1 MKPRRRPWPRWRG
14 PIRPCRRRSS
24 RTTPRLQP
32 RSLEGCEEQEFG
44 RASVRGSGDSDD
56 GRLEKYIEY
65 IQREEIPSGY
75 AIDDGVALHFE
86 NGQLIKAVKSKP
98 NAKVLF
104 ISKQSGVIHQRLVET
119 QSLIQ

>member
-1 MKPRRRPWPRWRG
+1 EQGVILSGVSAGIICWFEAGLTDSFHGKYVP
-14 PIRPCRRRSS
+14 
-24 RTTPRLQP
+24 LK
-32 RSLEGCEEQEFG
+32 SLGFLAG
-44 RASVRGSGDSDD
+44 SVCPHCDSDE
-56 GRLEKYIEY
+56 GRFEKYIEY

-104 ISKQSGVIHQRLVET
+104 ISNESGVIHQKQVET
-119 QSLIQ
+119 QSLIK